1 MSLGDERRKFTEA
14 IALLTLFA
22 RYYGRHVMG
31 QEWFLAG
38 DQLKRCMNCEVGD
51 EDSVHKLALAEDMN
65 LYIDGKWI
73 EDNTGHDVL
82 HDFWDMLGGASR
94 ILGDMNHYSFKWQGK
109 W

>member
-51 EDSVHKLALAEDMN
+51 EDSVHKLALAEDIYTLIVNGLRTIQDMMYYMIFGIC
-65 LYIDGKWI
+65 LV
-73 EDNTGHDVL
+73 VL
-82 HDFWDMLGGASR
+82 LVFLG
-94 ILGDMNHYSFKWQGK
+94 I
-109 W
+109 